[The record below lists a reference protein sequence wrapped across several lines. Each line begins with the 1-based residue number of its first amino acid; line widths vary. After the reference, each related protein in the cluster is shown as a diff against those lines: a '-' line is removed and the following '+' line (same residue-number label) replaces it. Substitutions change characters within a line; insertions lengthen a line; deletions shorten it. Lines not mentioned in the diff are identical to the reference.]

1 MRTCFGHEYSCD
13 IPGTRLCLTCASN
26 LKISSLCRFIIPD
39 WLQSRISLLMESRMI
54 WFPDIEILS
63 VVESCYW
70 KFVVDGTGLRLISK
84 ERSLLSAIRLD
95 IKKESLSKKYVRKVK
110 GSLFHKQE
118 GIINVNKSLLS
129 CLKLA
134 QGIFCLI

>member
-1 MRTCFGHEYSCD
+1 
-13 IPGTRLCLTCASN
+13 
-26 LKISSLCRFIIPD
+26 
-39 WLQSRISLLMESRMI
+39 MESRMI

-70 KFVVDGTGLRLISK
+70 KFVVDGTELRLISK

-129 CLKLA
+129 WNWLKEYSAWSRVEKWEEKKRKIDIHL
-134 QGIFCLI
+134 C